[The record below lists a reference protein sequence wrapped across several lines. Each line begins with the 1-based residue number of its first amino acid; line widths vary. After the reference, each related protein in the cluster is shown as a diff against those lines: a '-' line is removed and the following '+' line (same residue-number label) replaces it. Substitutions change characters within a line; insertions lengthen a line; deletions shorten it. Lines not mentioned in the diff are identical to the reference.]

1 MLKTITA
8 NEFLRFVSESLS
20 SSRSSLR
27 TATMQK
33 IKLIVSYDGT
43 DFCGWQKQKD
53 HKHGPDKPSLQE
65 TIEGALSK
73 VLNEPIKLSA
83 SGRTD
88 AGVHAAAQVA
98 HFSTERK
105 LPQDLCWA
113 LRSRLPTSIV
123 VKSAWLAPKEFH
135 STLSATHKT
144 YRYLIWNAHRPTALL
159 ARYSNWIR
167 TPLDLQ
173 YLNAQAQ
180 FLKKNQDF
188 KSFQSVGTPVK
199 NTVREVFEARW
210 IQRRQNL
217 VEFQIT
223 GSGFLKQMV
232 RNIVGTQID
241 LFMKSQPIE
250 KIDEILQVKDRKK
263 AGTAAPA
270 QGLFLSRVYYPADL
284 DNKCRQI

>member
-1 MLKTITA
+1 
-8 NEFLRFVSESLS
+8 
-20 SSRSSLR
+20 
-27 TATMQK
+27 MQK

-53 HKHGPDKPSLQE
+53 HAHGPDKPSLQE
-65 TIEGALSK
+65 TMEKALQK
-73 VLNEPIKLSA
+73 IFNHEMDISA

-88 AGVHAAAQVA
+88 AGVHALAQVV
-98 HFSTERK
+98 HFSTDRK

-113 LRSRLPTSIV
+113 LRSYLPPSIV
-123 VKSAWLAPKEFH
+123 VKSAWAAPKEFH

-144 YRYLIWNAHRPTALL
+144 YRYWVWNAQRPSALL
-159 ARYSNWIR
+159 ARYSNWVR

-173 YLNAQAQ
+173 YLNTQAH

-199 NTVREVFEARW
+199 TTVREVFEAKW
-210 IQRRQNL
+210 VERRKNL

-223 GSGFLKQMV
+223 GNGFLKQMV
-232 RNIVGTQID
+232 RNIAGTQLD
-241 LFMKSQPIE
+241 LFLKGHPIE
-250 KIDEILQVKDRKK
+250 KIEEILAARDRQQ
-263 AGTAAPA
+263 ALTTAPP
-270 QGLFLSRVYYPADL
+270 QGLFLSRVYYPRIL